1 MTPGPGIHDSGR
13 MTDDQP
19 LPADV
24 RIFLGWDSPAL
35 PEAARVL
42 AERYRAAGGMDLRA
56 VVVVTPAARAARRLV
71 ELLLEEADARGMPLT
86 PPRTVTIGQL
96 PELLYRARRPP
107 ADPATVRHAFSRALQ
122 DMDAGALEG
131 VFRTLPRT
139 LSGWAALAGTVAALH
154 RETGAEGMD
163 FREVARAFRRGF
175 PYDDSPRWE
184 VLATVQ
190 DRYAE
195 LLQGAGL
202 GDVERERRRAL
213 EEERILSPG
222 EVWLVGVVEMPKVV
236 RRMVE
241 ALPGGVR
248 ALVHAPGELRDTFDS
263 LGCVV
268 PARWESARIPLAE
281 ERIRVV
287 PRPPDQADA
296 AAWAI
301 RGFGGRF
308 SPEEVVVG
316 VPDPEIVPY
325 VERGL
330 AMAGVPHRFAGG
342 TRLEDTGPLRL
353 LRALA
358 EYLDGR
364 SYPAFGA
371 LIRHPDLHEVL
382 EESETGEEVTGPL
395 TTTDRYQ
402 ADHLQA
408 SVADPLPGEESVAR
422 RTRTLVGHLE
432 KALALDGMT
441 GTRPLS
447 GWMPPVLD
455 VLARVYGGEPLDTTR
470 RGVRRMLEAILRIRS
485 AATRLAS
492 LPRVLDQ
499 EVRASE
505 ALGVLLADL
514 RGEAIPPD
522 PEEHAVE
529 LLGWLEL
536 PLDDAPAV
544 VLTGMNDGRIPESM
558 GPDPFLPGSLR
569 SHLGMPDDRARYARD
584 AYLLSALVHSR
595 EEVDLVVG
603 RLSAS
608 GDPLRPSRLLF
619 ACSDEEVARRVRW
632 ILGQEAGSAGAPAA
646 LAGPSAGRSRFRSP
660 PEDPIRISEP
670 PSRIRVTD
678 FGILLTDPYGY
689 ALKRILN
696 LESLEDDAREM
707 DGRAFG
713 NLAHLVLERFGRS
726 PEASSTEVEVV
737 EKKLSR
743 LLDGAVHEIF
753 GRRPVPAVRV
763 QAEQLRVRLRA
774 FARWQA
780 AWAGEGWR
788 IVGVEAQPQGGV
800 PFEVD
805 GEPIQLRGKIDR
817 IDHNPTT
824 GEWAIFDYKTG
835 EGGDKPERV
844 HRRKRGSEM
853 VWVDL
858 QLPLYRRLLAGIL
871 TEDDTPL
878 VPEEARGRLK
888 LGYILLP
895 RALESVGMEEASW
908 SEAELAEA
916 EEEAREMVRRLRAG
930 VFHYDPD
937 SVGYYDEAFD
947 ALLGR
952 MELRVADEDEDGGGE
967 A

>member
-1 MTPGPGIHDSGR
+1 LTSGPGTHDSGR
-13 MTDDQP
+13 MTDNE
-19 LPADV
+19 LPSSELRV
-24 RIFLGWDSPAL
+24 FLGWDSPAL
-35 PEAARVL
+35 PGAARVL
-42 AERYRAAGGMDLRA
+42 AEHYGTGDGMDLRA

-71 ELLLEEADARGMPLT
+71 ELLLEEAEARRVPLT
-86 PPRTVTIGQL
+86 PPRTVTLGQL
-96 PELLYRARRPP
+96 PELLYHARRPP
-107 ADPATVRHAFSRALQ
+107 ADAATIRHAFSRALQ
-122 DMDAGALEG
+122 ESEPETLEG
-131 VFRTLPRT
+131 VFSTLPRT
-139 LSGWAALAGTVAALH
+139 LSGWTALAATVAGLH
-154 RETGAEGMD
+154 RETGAEGLD
-163 FREVARAFRRGF
+163 FRAVARAFHRGF

-184 VLATVQ
+184 VLARVQ
-190 DRYAE
+190 DQYARILE
-195 LLQGAGL
+195 GAGL

-213 EEERILSPG
+213 EEGRILSPG
-222 EVWLVGVVEMPKVV
+222 DLWLVGVVEMPKVV

-241 ALPGGVR
+241 ALPGPVR
-248 ALVHAPGELRDTFDS
+248 ALVHAPEGLHDTFDA

-268 PARWESARIPLAE
+268 PARWESARIPLPE
-281 ERIRVV
+281 GRIRVV
-287 PRPPDQADA
+287 QGPSDQADA
-296 AAWAI
+296 VVGAI

-308 SPEEVVVG
+308 SAEEVVVG
-316 VPDPEIVPY
+316 VPDPEVVPY
-325 VERGL
+325 VERSL
-330 AMAGVPHRFAGG
+330 AMGGIPHRFAGG

-353 LRALA
+353 LQALA

-371 LIRHPDLHEVL
+371 LIRHPDLHEIL
-382 EESETGEEVTGPL
+382 EASGAEEEVTGPL

-408 SVADPLPGEESVAR
+408 SVAGPLPGEDTGAR
-422 RTRTLVGHLE
+422 RTRRLVSHLDE
-432 KALALDGMT
+432 ALGLDGMG

-447 GWMPPVLD
+447 GWMSSVLD
-455 VLARVYGGEPLDTTR
+455 VLARVYGGDPLDTTR
-470 RGVRRMLEAILRIRS
+470 RGVRRMLEAVLRIRS

-499 EVRASE
+499 EVRASD

-514 RGEAIPPD
+514 RAEAIPPD

-544 VLTGMNDGRIPESM
+544 VVTGMNDRRIPESR

-569 SHLGMPDDRARYARD
+569 THLGMLDDRARYARD
-584 AYLLSALVHSR
+584 AYLLSALVRSR

-619 ACSDEEVARRVRW
+619 ACPDEEVARRVRW
-632 ILGQEAGSAGAPAA
+632 ILGQEAGPGGAPSSGAA
-646 LAGPSAGRSRFRSP
+646 PASGGSRFRSP
-660 PEDPIRISEP
+660 PEDPIRISEA

-678 FGILLTDPYGY
+678 FGLLLTDPYGY
-689 ALKRILN
+689 ALKRLLN

-780 AWAGEGWR
+780 AWAGDGWR

-835 EGGDKPERV
+835 EGGDKPETV
-844 HRRKRGSEM
+844 HRKKRGDGM

-871 TEDDTPL
+871 REDGTPL
-878 VPEEARGRLK
+878 VPEDTRTRMK

-895 RALESVGMEEASW
+895 RDLESVGMEEAPW

-916 EEEAREMVRRLRAG
+916 EEEAREMVRRLRTG

-937 SVGYYDEAFD
+937 AGGYHDEAFD

-952 MELRVADEDEDGGGE
+952 TELRVPDGDEDGGGGV
-967 A
+967 